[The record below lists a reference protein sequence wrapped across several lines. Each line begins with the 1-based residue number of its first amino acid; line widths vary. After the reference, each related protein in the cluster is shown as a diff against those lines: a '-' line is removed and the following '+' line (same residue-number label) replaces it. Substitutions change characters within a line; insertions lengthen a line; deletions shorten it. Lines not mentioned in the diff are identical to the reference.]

1 MIKHYFNFD
10 NLTDKLVH
18 ILYVAK
24 VEDALGLIIV
34 ELTNYYGENT
44 IKDCINICK
53 SRYPYIFN

>member
-1 MIKHYFNFD
+1 MIKHYFDFD

-24 VEDALGLIIV
+24 IEDALGLVIV

-53 SRYPYIFN
+53 IQYPYIFN